1 MSFENFINSIFSCF
15 LNVFNLI
22 KNLFGPV
29 IQNNFIKLIIYV
41 ILFFLFIDFL
51 EEIFKLIK
59 NIFAMKK
66 QASKNKQNSNTDIE

>member
-41 ILFFLFIDFL
+41 VLFFLFIDFL

>member
-1 MSFENFINSIFSCF
+1 MSFEDFINSIFSCF

-29 IQNNFIKLIIYV
+29 TQNNFIKLIIYV
-41 ILFFLFIDFL
+41 ILIFLFIDFL

-66 QASKNKQNSNTDIE
+66 QDSKNKQNSNTDIE

>member
-29 IQNNFIKLIIYV
+29 VQNNFIKLIIYV
-41 ILFFLFIDFL
+41 ILIFLFIDFL

>member
-1 MSFENFINSIFSCF
+1 MSFENFINSIFNSF

-29 IQNNFIKLIIYV
+29 VQNNFIKLIIYV
-41 ILFFLFIDFL
+41 ILIFLFIDFL

>member
-22 KNLFGPV
+22 KNLFGPI

>member
-1 MSFENFINSIFSCF
+1 MSFENFINSIFNCF

-22 KNLFGPV
+22 KSLFGPV
-29 IQNNFIKLIIYV
+29 VQNNFIKLIIYV
-41 ILFFLFIDFL
+41 VLFFLFIDFL

>member
-29 IQNNFIKLIIYV
+29 VQNSFIKLIIYV
-41 ILFFLFIDFL
+41 ILIFLFIDFL

>member
-1 MSFENFINSIFSCF
+1 MSFENFINSIFNSF

-29 IQNNFIKLIIYV
+29 VQNNFIKLIIY
-41 ILFFLFIDFL
+41 IALFFLFIDFL
-51 EEIFKLIK
+51 DEIFNFIK

-66 QASKNKQNSNTDIE
+66 QTSKNKQNSNNDIE

>member
-1 MSFENFINSIFSCF
+1 MSFENFINSIFNCF
-15 LNVFNLI
+15 FNVFNLI

-29 IQNNFIKLIIYV
+29 VQNNFIKLIIYV
-41 ILFFLFIDFL
+41 ILIFLFIDFL